1 MIFTEDWHV
10 SEKTKKQ
17 EEEPNKQV
25 NKTSAKAKPSL
36 KAGRSSSP
44 KALKVPKKPLI
55 ISNTGESGIS
65 IFLWGLFF
73 VVVVGCGS
81 YATKSLWVPYVFNY
95 LPQLESVA
103 GDQPPEDLL
112 MSRIDQLE
120 EEIVHVRKSGEA
132 IADLESERGRL
143 NKTFEGVMARILELE
158 KQIDNVRSMKKA
170 TTPPTD
176 AVSTTETLQ
185 RLNSRM
191 KELEKSDE
199 IAKAVMER
207 LNNLEQRMAERGSS
221 AGSSAEEL
229 SQIMTDISQRIV
241 TLESGA
247 TKSTAG
253 EASLAVAKRQV
264 RAQTL
269 VLAVGHLR
277 ESLRS
282 SDPFVQSLG
291 ALRALG
297 GDDPDIMSGL
307 KELAPFAQTG
317 IQTFD
322 MLRHDY
328 DSVAENI
335 KAAAPKG
342 TSGAMAK
349 STLSKVLDQVTS
361 LVSVRKMGSEGPESF
376 TSSLVDTAMVQLDQG
391 DLEGATA
398 TLSAL
403 YGTEADA
410 AAPWL
415 VKAQGRLIAEKTL
428 SRMHVFVVSILATA
442 IQ

>member
-1 MIFTEDWHV
+1 M
-10 SEKTKKQ
+10 SKKTKKQ
-17 EEEPNKQV
+17 IEDSNKPA
-25 NKTSAKAKPSL
+25 NKTSAKAKPSP
-36 KAGRSSSP
+36 KAGRPSLP

-55 ISNTGESGIS
+55 ISNTEEGGIS
-65 IFLWGLFF
+65 IFLWGLLF

-81 YATKSLWVPYVFNY
+81 YATKPLWAPYVIDY
-95 LPQLESVA
+95 LPQLKSMA

-112 MSRIDQLE
+112 MARIDQLE
-120 EEIVHVRKSGEA
+120 EEIVQVRKSGEA

-158 KQIDNVRSMKKA
+158 RQIDDVRRMKKA

-176 AVSTTETLQ
+176 AVSTTESLQ

-191 KELEKSDE
+191 NDLEKSDE

-247 TKSTAG
+247 TKSVAG
-253 EASLAVAKRQV
+253 EASMAVAKRQV
-264 RAQTL
+264 RAQAL

-277 ESLRS
+277 ETLRS
-282 SDPFVQSLG
+282 SNPFVQSLG

-317 IQTFD
+317 IQTLD
-322 MLRHDY
+322 MLRRDY
-328 DSVAENI
+328 DTVAENI
-335 KAAAPKG
+335 RAASPKV
-342 TSGAMAK
+342 TSGEMAK
-349 STLSKVLDQVTS
+349 SSLSKVLDQVRS
-361 LVSVRKMGSEGPESF
+361 LVSVRKMGSEDPESY
-376 TSSLVDTAMVQLDQG
+376 TSSLVDAAMVQLDQG
-391 DLEGATA
+391 DLEGSIA
-398 TLSAL
+398 TLSDL
-403 YGTEADA
+403 YGTEAAA

-415 VKAQGRLIAEKTL
+415 VKAHGRLIAEKTL